1 MANQIER
8 DAFGEVTVIYQDG
21 VVFVDVVSDGFGA
34 GVCITVGD
42 ARQLLAQLS
51 AAIQEAHDVQG

>member
-1 MANQIER
+1 MANGDA
-8 DAFGEVTVIYQDG
+8 DAFGEVTIIYQDG
-21 VVFVDVVSDGFGA
+21 VIFVDVASDGFGA

-51 AAIQEAHDVQG
+51 AAIQEASDVQD